1 MENSIFC
8 AVYICAVLASQ
19 LVVDIFL
26 KLNSLVCRVSGRSSI
41 LLEMQIMLIKYKKFS
56 LC

>member
-1 MENSIFC
+1 M
-8 AVYICAVLASQ
+8 LASQ

>member
-1 MENSIFC
+1 MAPFYGWCST
-8 AVYICAVLASQ
+8 ASRPEP
-19 LVVDIFL
+19 LR
-26 KLNSLVCRVSGRSSI
+26 LNSLVCRVSGRSSI